1 VKLAAVTSLDQLNM
15 ILTLPEIAAIYRLSH
30 STVRQK
36 LQDGTFHPRPFAS
49 YPYRWR
55 KSAVEADLERDRPE
69 HEKKNHGG
77 FLTRTRPRPVKAD
90 LRKKATRPR
99 KNGTR

>member
-1 VKLAAVTSLDQLNM
+1 MKPLVISSLDQLGV
-15 ILTLPEIAAIYRLSH
+15 IVTLPEIAALYRLSH

-55 KSAVEADLERDRPE
+55 KSVVEADLEHDRGD
-69 HEKKNHGG
+69 HEKRNHGG
-77 FLTRTRPRPVKAD
+77 FQTRRRPVKAD
-90 LRKKATRPR
+90 LRKKSSARTARR
-99 KNGTR
+99 TGTR